1 MLLVRDGRVL
11 LARHA
16 TRRRYRLF
24 SSLFKPIVALAVLRL
39 AEAGLLALDATMH
52 RLGFRFAHA
61 RRVTVAALLDH
72 TSGLRDVVA
81 DVYFRRGL
89 YFARLVRD
97 GDGDATACASR
108 AEFLAHLSAAA
119 PASPPAPAS
128 PRRRAYNNAG
138 YDLLGLVLE
147 RVTGERASDAVRR
160 LVLAPLRMTET
171 GFQHERHPDEVAPR
185 DAAGRAGVREQQ
197 NAFCGNGFL
206 VASLRD
212 AWRFLAGGE
221 ALLRTPEARAR
232 YRALYFYHG
241 GATFLHTGSGDF
253 PAAHARG
260 GEEGGGSGGGD
271 DGSGEHGG
279 GRSGGSR
286 RSAYHPL
293 SRSVLY
299 SDGRTVLVA
308 ATHQADRSRLL
319 GGAPFRARVY
329 AALGVPVPQG
339 L

>member
-1 MLLVRDGRVL
+1 VL
-11 LARHA
+11 LARRA

-24 SSLFKPIVALAVLRL
+24 SSLSKPVVALAVLRL
-39 AEAGLLALDATMH
+39 AEAGRLALDATMH

-97 GDGDATACASR
+97 GDGDATAPAAR
-108 AEFLAHLSAAA
+108 ADFLAHLRATPPRAAEEEC
-119 PASPPAPAS
+119 
-128 PRRRAYNNAG
+128 RYNNAG

-221 ALLRTPEARAR
+221 ALLRTPAARAR

-253 PAAHARG
+253 LAAHARG
-260 GEEGGGSGGGD
+260 GGDDGGGGGGDEHGGGGSGG
-271 DGSGEHGG
+271 
-279 GRSGGSR
+279 SR
-286 RSAYHPL
+286 RTSYHPL

-329 AALGVPVPQG
+329 AALGVPVPHG